1 MFSIRATRKLLTAMR
16 ATPLKEPPAPTTVL
30 GDWYVNV
37 TNDGLVLCVSEKT
50 LLPVVLPREAL
61 SALAIELPRALAA
74 VLDALGIERAAIE
87 RERFEMALSTVSTTA
102 NRRVVGFLNEF
113 ALMMEATSDHERPR
127 SLLETSVYL
136 AHTPC
141 NASVTKLVTW
151 PDAATRAAFD
161 SRPLE

>member
-1 MFSIRATRKLLTAMR
+1 VYSIRATRKLLTAMR
-16 ATPLKEPPAPTTVL
+16 AAPLRPPPAPTTVL

-37 TNDGLVLCVSEKT
+37 TNDNLVLSVSEKT
-50 LLPVVLPREAL
+50 LLPVVLPCEAL
-61 SALAIELPRALAA
+61 SALASELPRALAL

-87 RERFEMALSTVSTTA
+87 RERFEMARSAVSTTA

-113 ALMMEATSDHERPR
+113 AIMMQATSDHRRPR

-141 NASVTKLVTW
+141 NASAAKCVTW
-151 PDAATRAAFD
+151 PDAATRAAFGF
-161 SRPLE
+161 RTLE